1 MRQLHIKEDREKKT
15 KMSNENLFSYF
26 KKRID
31 AYPDKELLCTGDN
44 ESRSYAD
51 IDRGSAKIAR
61 LLTRAGAKRGDRIS
75 VQVEKSTTA
84 LELYLACLRAGFV
97 FHPLNTGY
105 QAGELDFFISDAEP
119 TVVICDPGKEAFFN
133 SAKTTTQVKTVFTLS
148 AEETGSLADACK
160 DLDGDF
166 GVVDSSGDDL
176 AALLYSSGT
185 TGVPKGIMLTHGNL
199 VRNTESLIDAWEFT
213 ERDRLLHA
221 LPIFHVHGLFVAIGC
236 VMMSAANMRWL
247 PGYNA

>member
-1 MRQLHIKEDREKKT
+1 MTTVDFNLYAHFREQFV
-15 KMSNENLFSYF
+15 NHA
-26 KKRID
+26 D
-31 AYPDKELLCTGDN
+31 DELLCTEQDQSYSYR
-44 ESRSYAD
+44 EIDERSAQF
-51 IDRGSAKIAR
+51 AR
-61 LLTRAGAKRGDRIS
+61 FLTDLGASPGDRIS

-148 AEETGSLADACK
+148 ADETGSLADACK